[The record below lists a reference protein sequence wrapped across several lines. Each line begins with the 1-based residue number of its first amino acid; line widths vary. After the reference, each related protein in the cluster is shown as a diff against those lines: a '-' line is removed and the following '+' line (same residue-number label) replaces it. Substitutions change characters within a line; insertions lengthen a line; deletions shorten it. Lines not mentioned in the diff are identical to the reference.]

1 MANHITITPA
11 KGPVTVTAG
20 DTTLGTTNAALEL
33 KEGSYPAVLY
43 VPRADIDMTKLQ
55 KTARSTTCPWKG
67 AASYYSIRTAA
78 GTVENAIWSYEAPLD
93 AVAPIAGH
101 LAFYPDKVTLTQ
113 R

>member
-1 MANHITITPA
+1 MANHITLTPA
-11 KGPVTVTAG
+11 KGPVTITAG
-20 DTTLGTTNAALEL
+20 DTTLGLTSAALEM

-55 KTARSTTCPWKG
+55 KTARSSTCPWKG
-67 AASYYSIRTAA
+67 VASYYSIHT
-78 GTVENAIWSYEAPLD
+78 GTGTLENAVWSYEAPLGD
-93 AVAPIAGH
+93 MAAIAGH